1 MRFPQ
6 FEVISLKRK
15 LQLPYVSHHFLLG
28 NIFRQAQIS
37 EDIFCVLPKWLAFSK
52 SFLWFNVYSHSLGDK
67 INEDSILVCLHH
79 HILHTVNS
87 GCSINIKIKWMNEP
101 TWKKKET
108 VFKTFR
114 QKKKKTFRPVVLC
127 IRITWRGCQN
137 TDRPVSSVSHSGG
150 PRWGLRI
157 FISHRFPGYVMLL
170 FQGSHVENYG
180 LSAI

>member
-1 MRFPQ
+1 MKGFFIQLVLSFKVHIPRSMRFPQ

-114 QKKKKTFRPVVLC
+114 QKKKKKHLGQWYSASELPEGLLTHPPPPPL
-127 IRITWRGCQN
+127 
-137 TDRPVSSVSHSGG
+137 PHS
-150 PRWGLRI
+150 
-157 FISHRFPGYVMLL
+157 FQFP
-170 FQGSHVENYG
+170 SPK
-180 LSAI
+180 